1 MSHVV
6 RECGVCALQP
16 LVSNTEG
23 RVWTRAAAPLALD
36 VVQYLCKNGGPRID
50 AKKWQLSLRTKLS
63 RGSTQPLF

>member
-16 LVSNTEG
+16 LVSTRKG
-23 RVWTRAAAPLALD
+23 AWTRAAAPLH